1 VIEKKGPSGC
11 DAGHLKAKSEKLPA
25 RYSALALKSQ
35 ANPAGARR
43 PRISA
48 RAFNR
53 LRDVEEKIA
62 LLGRAVSNGEADYGL
77 VFSRLN
83 ASLVAAGLD
92 EEARG

>member
-1 VIEKKGPSGC
+1 LTAKKIPIGC
-11 DAGHLKAKSEKLPA
+11 DDRDLKAKSEKLLA
-25 RYSALALKSQ
+25 RYSALAFKSQ
-35 ANPAGARR
+35 ANPAGARC

-62 LLGRAVSNGEADYGL
+62 LLGRAVSTGEADYGL
-77 VFSRLN
+77 VLSRLN

-92 EEARG
+92 EEARE